1 MPDMPTRRRFLLS
14 VSAQGAALGAGLAFT
29 RPAWAALTPAASDAA
44 DIKRIEV
51 YLNGLKTMK
60 ARFLQ
65 VAPDGGISNGTV
77 WLSRPGRLRFEYD
90 PPSPFLLV
98 AGQTGLIFH
107 DSLLN
112 QTSNIPISRTPLGI
126 LLADRATLSGD
137 VTVTGIERLPG
148 QIHATLIR
156 TASPGDGTL
165 VLTFA
170 DGPLALRQWRV
181 IDAQRKET
189 RVTLFNMELGGRFD
203 PKLFEFR
210 DDGSA
215 GGWGGN

>member
-1 MPDMPTRRRFLLS
+1 MLLRRTLLLALPALLAIPPEGRAQAAFAPTAR
-14 VSAQGAALGAGLAFT
+14 
-29 RPAWAALTPAASDAA
+29 DAA
-44 DIKRIEV
+44 DLARIEA

-65 VAPDGGISNGTV
+65 VAPDGGITNGSA

-90 PPSPFLLV
+90 PPAPFLLV

-107 DSLLN
+107 DSSLR

-126 LLADRATLSGD
+126 LLAEQAKLSGD
-137 VTVTGIERLPG
+137 VTVTGIERLPN
-148 QIHATLIR
+148 QIHVSLVR
-156 TASPGDGTL
+156 TASPGDGSLT
-165 VLTFA
+165 LTFA
-170 DGPLALRQWRV
+170 DAPLALRQWRV
-181 IDAQRKET
+181 VDAQRKET

-210 DDGSA
+210 EDDPMPGA
-215 GGWGGN
+215 TGGG